1 MNSCSR
7 EWDLAPWQAL
17 LVARIEL
24 TRDQGSGD
32 KRRKSKSGLVFK
44 SLGFLLWLKRQS
56 QQGNNAKCFLALG
69 PMQGCPLQ
77 LRTHTYVSVSCLQ
90 VIVMACM
97 EFEMGKVSCC
107 LVLVD
112 LKKKGKK
119 GWCPC
124 GRQRAF
130 LWQNFAYVYLS
141 GKNHTIPHDPQE
153 VSCLRIPFIHFS
165 S

>member
-1 MNSCSR
+1 M
-7 EWDLAPWQAL
+7 
-17 LVARIEL
+17 VVRIEL

-44 SLGFLLWLKRQS
+44 SLGFLLRLKRQS

-112 LKKKGKK
+112 LKKKGEK
-119 GWCPC
+119 GGLAAGDRGHFC
-124 GRQRAF
+124 
-130 LWQNFAYVYLS
+130 
-141 GKNHTIPHDPQE
+141 D
-153 VSCLRIPFIHFS
+153 RILLMCIWEKPYHMIHKRFHV
-165 S
+165 